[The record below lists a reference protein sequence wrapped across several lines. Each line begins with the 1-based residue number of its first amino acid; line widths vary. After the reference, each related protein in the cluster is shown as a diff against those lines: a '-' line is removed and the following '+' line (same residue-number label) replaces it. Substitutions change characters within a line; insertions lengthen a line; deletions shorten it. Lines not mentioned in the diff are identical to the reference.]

1 MEKNKKKNVEGIAKS
16 GFPAMH
22 VQTGAAILSIN
33 VWHDKTVVQF
43 VPISPHFHPSI
54 CQQLEVYLHFC
65 LEQAFTCA
73 FFVFPE

>member
-1 MEKNKKKNVEGIAKS
+1 MLAPSAVEQTTVTFNMQEGKWKKTKKKNVEGIAKS

-43 VPISPHFHPSI
+43 VPISPHFHPT
-54 CQQLEVYLHFC
+54 V
-65 LEQAFTCA
+65 
-73 FFVFPE
+73 